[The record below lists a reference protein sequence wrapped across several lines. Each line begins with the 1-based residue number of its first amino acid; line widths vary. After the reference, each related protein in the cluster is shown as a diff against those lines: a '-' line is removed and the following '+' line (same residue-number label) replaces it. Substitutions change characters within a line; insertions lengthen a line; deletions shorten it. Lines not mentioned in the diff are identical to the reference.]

1 MKNIKEKIEASLML
15 SSYFETIGFKNG
27 SWEFNYR
34 YNIKTVHEYTSIM
47 STLLNH
53 YLILGGNM
61 IDITG
66 FNSSDDT
73 ILLIATAE
81 AVIEEGG
88 LEMYKKYYV
97 DNYELLLDEKRA
109 SGEITLSS
117 IKLLKQNR
125 LPSIKETMGGN
136 GAAMRTGPIGLR
148 WYKDYDKVIE
158 ESIVASMLTHNY
170 YIGFLGGMVVALF
183 TSFAMNNIKPW
194 KWIDS
199 LLSLYD
205 SIKKYYPKEHNI
217 EDLDVYISYW
227 KRYKET
233 RLSKLKYKNSLYF
246 FIFPEDRAEYLL
258 GFSPIPKIKNMVM
271 KGQRLNHLT
280 NEWSMMA
287 RTGID
292 TCIYA
297 YDCILMSLQSPN
309 NKVLDFDDITY
320 NFNTFMTLVCI
331 HPGDNDTTAAIG
343 GTWIGALLGYADVFD
358 KSNLKKLEFY
368 KELKKVS
375 DKMITI

>member
-34 YNIKTVHEYTSIM
+34 YNIKTIHEYTSIM

-61 IDITG
+61 IDISG

-81 AVIEEGG
+81 AVIEGGG
-88 LEMYKKYYV
+88 LEIYKKYYV
-97 DNYELLLDEKRA
+97 DSYELLLDEKRA

-117 IKLLKQNR
+117 IKLLKQHKM
-125 LPSIKETMGGN
+125 PSIKETMGGN
-136 GAAMRTGPIGLR
+136 GAAMRTGSIGLR

-194 KWIDS
+194 KWVDS

-217 EDLDVYISYW
+217 EDLDDYMSYW

-233 RLSKLKYKNSLYF
+233 RLSKLKYKNSLDF

-309 NKVLDFDDITY
+309 NKVLDFDNITY

-375 DKMITI
+375 DKMIII